1 MNLFFFQNCISPH
14 QLPFIKELPAFT
26 DVDRV
31 VVIAP
36 RVDYDNRKLMG
47 WETSDQLLVSNI
59 EFIIAPS
66 VDQVKRLYE
75 SSQGEDTYCFFSGIN
90 AFKEIVPWMKL
101 SFSYSFHRG
110 IITEP
115 PLLYYHPLWQHKLRF
130 ALNDWRYVKYFERVL
145 VMGDEFISYYR
156 FWTKRWKVSPFIYCT
171 EWKERTLPVPV
182 TKQLKVLYVGSLSER
197 KNVEQMF
204 AVLSQ
209 EGSLELGLVGDG
221 EKHSIIEQMNKAA
234 KAKVTFYGI
243 QPMEKVSEIMQQYD
257 VLILPSKHD
266 GWGAVVNEALTL
278 GLYVITSNHCGA
290 SYLLKDIQQGMIF
303 DIKDESSLIQTVN
316 VCIAKRDWI
325 RNTVKD
331 RITWSREYISG
342 KAVAEYFIKQLLK
355 T

>member
-1 MNLFFFQNCISPH
+1 MPY
-14 QLPFIKELPAFT
+14 IKELLGT
-26 DVDRV
+26 EKVDKV
-31 VVIAP
+31 VVVAP
-36 RVDYDNRKLMG
+36 RADYNERKEMG
-47 WETSDQLLVSNI
+47 WKASRLLASN
-59 EFIIAPS
+59 
-66 VDQVKRLYE
+66 VDFLINPTIDDVKELFENCKEYE
-75 SSQGEDTYCFFSGIN
+75 TYCFFSGIN

-110 IITEP
+110 VITEP

-145 VMGDEFISYYR
+145 VMGDEFISYYQS
-156 FWTKRWKVSPFIYCT
+156 WTKKWKVSPFIYCT
-171 EWKERTLPVPV
+171 EWKERTLSVPI

-209 EGSLELGLVGDG
+209 EVSLELGLVGDG
-221 EKHSIIEQMNKAA
+221 EKRTIIEQMKKEA
-234 KAKVTFYGI
+234 KAKVTFYGM
-243 QPMEKVSEIMQQYD
+243 QPMEKVPEIMQRYD

-303 DIKDESSLIQTVN
+303 DIKDKSSLVQTVN

-325 RNTVKD
+325 RNTVND
-331 RITWSREYISG
+331 RIAWSREYISG